1 MNWSVSYEVFL
12 FLRMLEDGRVDDCDK
27 FKEEVEDTQ
36 RERRKQLAKKGQ
48 EHTPRFFK

>member
-1 MNWSVSYEVFL
+1 MFFDDFCYFI

-27 FKEEVEDTQ
+27 FKEEVEAMQ